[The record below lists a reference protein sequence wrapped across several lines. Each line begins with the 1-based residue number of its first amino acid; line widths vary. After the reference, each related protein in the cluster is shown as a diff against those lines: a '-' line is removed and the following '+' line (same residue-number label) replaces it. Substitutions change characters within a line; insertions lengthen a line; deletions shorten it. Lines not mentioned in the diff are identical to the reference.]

1 MDPIHPTQPNLLHPT
16 DREHLERDC
25 VVEPVRAGGPGGQH
39 RNKKYTGVRLTHL
52 PTGLVVMATEERS
65 AAQNRDAAFDRMAR
79 RLELAQRPVIP
90 RKETGPSRAQ
100 RRRRREDKRQHAQKK
115 ASRRFT
121 DD

>member
-1 MDPIHPTQPNLLHPT
+1 MDPIQSFPHHPT

-25 VVEPVRAGGPGGQH
+25 AVEPVRAGGPGGQH
-39 RNKKYTGVRLTHL
+39 RNKKFTGVRLTHL

-79 RLELAQRPVIP
+79 RLELAQRPVVH
-90 RKETGPSRAQ
+90 RKETGPSRAE

-115 ASRRFT
+115 ASRRFRE
-121 DD
+121 D